1 MSYFKKLP
9 APTVAVMR
17 AAATRMLTDVA
28 ALPSATPLLRVWVA
42 DKEEWARLRVRVAVE
57 KDIRTLYG
65 NGRSTGDFEKREAK
79 LSKEIKSI
87 SKNCEAT
94 SGRGP
99 QRVGRTRRG
108 IPSGGRDGRQWRL
121 LSDLA
126 RTVTNAEEW
135 LSAAVQ
141 CEATEDAVSSF
152 SWRLLESDEAAAV
165 RWLRTLR
172 HPSSVVLCRCARP
185 SSPAQTRIVVIARSA
200 EELCDGRCCR
210 SRLGT

>member
-87 SKNCEAT
+87 SKKLAK
-94 SGRGP
+94 
-99 QRVGRTRRG
+99 RRLDEVLKELG
-108 IPSGGRDGRQWRL
+108 EQEGAFR
-121 LSDLA
+121 
-126 RTVTNAEEW
+126 
-135 LSAAVQ
+135 AAVETGASGV
-141 CEATEDAVSSF
+141 CCLT
-152 SWRLLESDEAAAV
+152 WLE
-165 RWLRTLR
+165 
-172 HPSSVVLCRCARP
+172 P
-185 SSPAQTRIVVIARSA
+185 
-200 EELCDGRCCR
+200 
-210 SRLGT
+210 